1 MAFAG
6 VNYVAVALAGVAGWL
21 VGALWYWVLGK
32 PWMAANNMAP
42 DCAKPSG
49 SAFALPFIVA
59 FAADLAM
66 AWAIAG
72 LLGHFAQFS
81 IKDGVITGAACWLGF
96 VITTMAVN
104 NVFAKRNPMLLLI
117 DGGHWLAVLTVQ
129 GAIIG
134 AMGV

>member
-6 VNYVAVALAGVAGWL
+6 VNYVAMAIAGVAGWL

-32 PWMAANNMAP
+32 RWVAANNMAP

-49 SAFALPFIVA
+49 GAFALPFIIA
-59 FAADLAM
+59 FVADLAM

-81 IKDGVITGAACWLGF
+81 IKDGVITGIPFQQLPDF
-96 VITTMAVN
+96 IESTSSQSS
-104 NVFAKRNPMLLLI
+104 R
-117 DGGHWLAVLTVQ
+117 
-129 GAIIG
+129 
-134 AMGV
+134 